1 MKGQPPPEAPG
12 NAPEGLHCFQ
22 QRKVSFD
29 QEAAEEA
36 LALAKAFDSFGG
48 PRAEGGWRGGL
59 WGPCVEGVCGAQGWR
74 ICGVSGSSCQGVGC
88 SKVAVLLWG
97 LGTAWAFPH
106 NSIIFFYPQG

>member
-48 PRAEGGWRGGL
+48 PGL
-59 WGPCVEGVCGAQGWR
+59 RELG
-74 ICGVSGSSCQGVGC
+74 GVGC
-88 SKVAVLLWG
+88 GGPVLKEFAG
-97 LGTAWAFPH
+97 LRAGG
-106 NSIIFFYPQG
+106 SVE